1 MSMVTEEH
9 GETYGTN
16 KWKINRKRLNIKVLS
31 SLPYEEGDL
40 FGHNAMRCCGT
51 LLCPAVAHGVFYKNT
66 LSTNHIICIE
76 PVLSHEHI
84 VSLFECDGGFSV
96 VAGVDN
102 GLFG

>member
-66 LSTNHIICIE
+66 LSTNHMNFTIMKKNTCYLTNILF
-76 PVLSHEHI
+76 PFSNAMVVFLSWP
-84 VSLFECDGGFSV
+84 G
-96 VAGVDN
+96 
-102 GLFG
+102 

>member
-1 MSMVTEEH
+1 MSMVAEED

-66 LSTNHIICIE
+66 LSTNHINFIL
-76 PVLSHEHI
+76 LS
-84 VSLFECDGGFSV
+84 DKTR
-96 VAGVDN
+96 
-102 GLFG
+102 